1 MSCST
6 RLCLSGKLTGLGCSD
21 GIAPSYRYNV
31 EQPYE
36 KLKAFTRGQTVTQQS
51 MRDFVAGID
60 GLPEH
65 AKAELAQLTPATYT
79 GNASAQARQ
88 LRQELVQL

>member
-1 MSCST
+1 M
-6 RLCLSGKLTGLGCSD
+6 
-21 GIAPSYRYNV
+21 
-31 EQPYE
+31 
-36 KLKAFTRGQTVTQQS
+36 TQQS

-60 GLPEH
+60 GPPEH

-88 LRQELVQL
+88 LRQELEKL